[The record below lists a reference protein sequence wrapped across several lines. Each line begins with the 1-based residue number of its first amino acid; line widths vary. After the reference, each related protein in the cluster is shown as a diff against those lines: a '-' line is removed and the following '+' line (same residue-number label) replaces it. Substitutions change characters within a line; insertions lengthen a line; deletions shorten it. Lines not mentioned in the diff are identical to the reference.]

1 MKDKRADDRRGDDKR
16 ADDRRA
22 DDNRADDNRAE
33 PRVSEEAKP
42 HAKAS
47 AKERLSLLRN
57 IAMLSLASYVEL
69 AFGLILGVV
78 IARSLGSLEFGHY
91 AFSVWACGTFIT
103 LSNNALTMSS
113 IKFVAEARGASQM
126 DVAAALH
133 ARLHRWHQISSVLVL
148 TVFALVI
155 WIHPPDDWKTSWT
168 LMVPLLVIGAWA
180 RSGYTMMAS
189 IGKGHERFEVE
200 SGALVLSA
208 LANLILVS
216 LLAWR
221 GGSMVEFFAVYAFC
235 GVLQN
240 VTARILLRRLGIR
253 AQAKPLE
260 PLLTARLKRHLL
272 QSGAL
277 VVVGMLGD
285 RTLEVLL
292 LKTYAG
298 AEAVGFFAIAGAL
311 TKGATYLLAGALSS
325 VLLPTMSRAFG
336 LGGVGSVVRML
347 YESLRFYW
355 FIGVAVAG
363 FGVTV
368 APGAVRLLYGAQF
381 EGAIPAVMVNLM
393 VSGFVLI
400 TAAFNAFQTSSD
412 GQGDRIKISALSL
425 AVNLVA
431 ALILVPQFGLT
442 GALASFAITKF
453 AAVVFSWWFA
463 KRTPGM
469 AMPLTPMVRI
479 LLAALLASALA
490 EAVDEY
496 VPGRFAFLGAG
507 LVFIVVYFTASVV
520 FRAWTRQD
528 FDMVVQV
535 LGHFGRVGRRLA
547 PRVDAWGARYAS
559 RSGVYVTGKREFA
572 SRIVTAVGLSNTVGA
587 LRSMVVKDL
596 RVLAY
601 HRVLK
606 DLDESVFPFDAEL
619 VSARQADFD
628 WQMAYIARRFNPVS
642 IQQVAD
648 AINGGKPLP
657 KRAVMVTF
665 DDGFR
670 DNYEVAYPVLQRHG
684 VPALFFL
691 STGYIDSQ
699 SIFWFDWIVYAFVH
713 TPVRQLRLKALD
725 LSIPLTEARDQRRL
739 EALKLLQVLKTTSE
753 VQRQQVIEQLKLE
766 LKVAMTLDHIEQST
780 PLSWDQVREMSRG
793 GMEFGSHT
801 VSHPILST
809 ITDPMSLRFELD
821 GSKATLERE
830 IGKPILAL
838 SYPVGGR
845 DAVNDQVL
853 AATAKAGYQCAFTYQ
868 SGANKLTSGD
878 ERYYLK
884 RLHVERYTTRAM
896 FSAALEMPEIFG

>member
-1 MKDKRADDRRGDDKR
+1 LKDDEKATTKAG
-16 ADDRRA
+16 
-22 DDNRADDNRAE
+22 
-33 PRVSEEAKP
+33 AKD
-42 HAKAS
+42 
-47 AKERLSLLRN
+47 RLSMLRN
-57 IAMLSLASYVEL
+57 IAMLSVASYIEL

-78 IARSLGSLEFGHY
+78 IARSLGSVEFGHY
-91 AFSVWACGTFIT
+91 AFSVWACGTLIT

-113 IKFVAEARGASQM
+113 IKFVAEARGASHAE
-126 DVAAALH
+126 VAAAVH
-133 ARLHRWHQISSVLVL
+133 ARLHRWHQISSMVVL
-148 TVFALVI
+148 TVFALAV
-155 WIHPPDDWKTSWT
+155 WLHPPDEWKTSLM

-180 RSGYTMMAS
+180 RSGYAMMAS

-216 LLAWR
+216 ILAWR
-221 GGSMVEFFAVYAFC
+221 GGSMVEFFGVYAFC

-240 VTARILLRRLGIR
+240 ITARIILRRLGIR
-253 AQAKPLE
+253 EKAEAIE
-260 PLLTARLKRHLL
+260 PVLMARVKRHLL

-292 LKTYAG
+292 LKAYAG
-298 AEAVGFFAIAGAL
+298 SEAVGFFAIAGAL

-412 GQGDRIKISALSL
+412 GQGDRIKISAMSL

-431 ALILVPQFGLT
+431 AVILVPRFGLN

-469 AMPLTPMVRI
+469 RMPFTPMIRT
-479 LLAALLASALA
+479 LAAALLAGALG

-496 VPGRFAFLGAG
+496 VPGRFVFLGAG
-507 LVFIVVYFTASVV
+507 VVFVLVYFSASVV
-520 FRAWTRQD
+520 FRAWTRPD

-535 LGHFGRVGRRLA
+535 LGHAGRGGRWLA
-547 PRVDAWGARYAS
+547 PRMDKLGERFAS
-559 RSGVYVTGKREFA
+559 RPGVYVSGKREFA
-572 SRIVTAVGLSNTVGA
+572 SRVVTALGLSKVVGA
-587 LRSMVVKDL
+587 ARSAMVKDL

-601 HRVLK
+601 HRVLH
-606 DLDESVFPFDAEL
+606 DLDEATFAFDAEL
-619 VSARQADFD
+619 VSARQKDFD

-670 DNYEVAYPVLQRHG
+670 DNYDVAFPVLQRHG

-699 SIFWFDWIVYAFVH
+699 STFWFDWIVYAFMH
-713 TPVRQLRLKALD
+713 TPLRNLHLRAIDMTIALPD
-725 LSIPLTEARDQRRL
+725 ARDGRRL
-739 EALKLLQVLKTTSE
+739 EALKLLQVLKGTSE
-753 VQRQQVIEQLKLE
+753 VDRQQIIEQLKAE
-766 LKVAMTLDHIEQST
+766 LKVEMTLDQIELSA

-809 ITDPMSLRFELD
+809 ITDPMLLRFELD

-830 IGKPILAL
+830 IGKPVLAL

-884 RLHVERYTTRAM
+884 RLHVERYTTHAM

>member
-1 MKDKRADDRRGDDKR
+1 MK
-16 ADDRRA
+16 
-22 DDNRADDNRAE
+22 
-33 PRVSEEAKP
+33 EEAKTDV
-42 HAKAS
+42 KAGGKGS
-47 AKERLSLLRN
+47 LSLLRN
-57 IAMLSLASYVEL
+57 IMMLSVASYIEL

-78 IARSLGSLEFGHY
+78 IARSLGSVEFGHY
-91 AFSVWACGTFIT
+91 AFSVWVCGTLIT

-113 IKFVAEARGASQM
+113 IKFVAEARGANQM
-126 DVAAALH
+126 EVAAAVH
-133 ARLHRWHQISSVLVL
+133 ARLHRWHQISSVVVL
-148 TVFALVI
+148 GVFAVVA
-155 WIHPPDDWKTSWT
+155 WVHPPTDWKSSWT
-168 LMVPLLVIGAWA
+168 VMVPLLVIGAWA
-180 RSGYTMMAS
+180 RSGYSMMAS

-216 LLAWR
+216 VLALR
-221 GGSMVEFFAVYAFC
+221 GASLVEFFAVYAFC

-240 VTARILLRRLGIR
+240 ITARILLRRLGIR
-253 AQAKPLE
+253 ARAEVLAPALM
-260 PLLTARLKRHLL
+260 ARVKRHLL

-277 VVVGMLGD
+277 VVVGLLGD

-292 LKTYAG
+292 LKAYAG

-381 EGAIPAVMVNLM
+381 EDAIQAVMVNLM

-412 GQGDRIKISALSL
+412 GQGDRIKISAMSL
-425 AVNLVA
+425 AVNVVA
-431 ALILVPQFGLT
+431 ALLLVPKFGLN

-453 AAVVFSWWFA
+453 AAVCFSWWFA

-469 AMPLTPMVRI
+469 RMPLTPMIRI
-479 LLAALLASALA
+479 LMAALLASALA
-490 EAVDEY
+490 EAVDEF
-496 VPGRFAFLGAG
+496 VPGRFVFLLAG
-507 LVFIVVYFTASVV
+507 LVFVVVYFSASVV
-520 FRAWTRQD
+520 FRAWTRPD

-535 LGHFGRVGRRLA
+535 LGHAGRGGRWLA
-547 PRVDAWGARYAS
+547 PRFDALCARYAA
-559 RSGVYVTGKREFA
+559 RPGVYVSGKREFA
-572 SRIVTAVGLSNTVGA
+572 SRVITALGLSNVVGGV
-587 LRSMVVKDL
+587 RSAMVKDL

-606 DLDESVFPFDAEL
+606 DLDETVFPFDAEL
-619 VSARQADFD
+619 VSAREADFD

-642 IQQVAD
+642 IQQVTD

-670 DNYEVAYPVLQRHG
+670 DNFEVAFPVLQRHG

-699 SIFWFDWIVYAFVH
+699 STFWFDWIVYAFVH
-713 TPVRQLRLKALD
+713 TEVRQLHLKAID
-725 LSIPLTEARDQRRL
+725 LHVPLTDERDGRRL
-739 EALKLLQVLKTTSE
+739 EALKLLQVLKGTSE
-753 VQRQQVIEQLKLE
+753 VQRQQVIDQLKAE

-809 ITDPMSLRFELD
+809 ITDPMLLRFELD

-830 IGKPILAL
+830 IGKPVLAL

>member
-1 MKDKRADDRRGDDKR
+1 VKNESKTA
-16 ADDRRA
+16 
-22 DDNRADDNRAE
+22 
-33 PRVSEEAKP
+33 
-42 HAKAS
+42 AKAGT
-47 AKERLSLLRN
+47 KDRLSLLRN
-57 IAMLSLASYVEL
+57 IAMLSVASYVEL

-91 AFSVWACGTFIT
+91 AFSVWVCGTLIT

-113 IKFVAEARGASQM
+113 IKFVAEARGASQV
-126 DVAAALH
+126 DVAAAVH
-133 ARLHRWHQISSVLVL
+133 ARLHRWHQIGSIVVLS
-148 TVFALVI
+148 VFAVAAWLF
-155 WIHPPDDWKTSWT
+155 PPDEWKNSLM

-180 RSGYTMMAS
+180 RSGYSMMAS

-208 LANLILVS
+208 FANLILVS
-216 LLAWR
+216 VLALR
-221 GGSMVEFFAVYAFC
+221 GGSMVEFFGVYAFC

-240 VTARILLRRLGIR
+240 ITARLLLRRLGIR
-253 AQAKPLE
+253 PRFEPLE
-260 PLLTARLKRHLL
+260 PVLMARVKRHLL

-277 VVVGMLGD
+277 VVVGLLGD

-292 LKTYAG
+292 LKTYSG

-412 GQGDRIKISALSL
+412 GQGDRIKISGMSL
-425 AVNLVA
+425 VVNLVA
-431 ALILVPQFGLT
+431 AVALVPKFGLT
-442 GALASFAITKF
+442 GALLSFAITKF
-453 AAVVFSWWFA
+453 AAVCFSWWFA
-463 KRTPGM
+463 KRTVGM
-469 AMPLTPMVRI
+469 TMPLTPMIRI
-479 LLAALLASALA
+479 LLAALLAGALA

-496 VPGRFAFLGAG
+496 VPGRFTFLGAG
-507 LVFIVVYFTASVV
+507 VVFIAVYFSASVV
-520 FRAWTRQD
+520 LRAWTRPD

-535 LGHFGRVGRRLA
+535 LGHLGRPGRWLA
-547 PRVDAWGARYAS
+547 PHFDAMGARFAS
-559 RSGVYVTGKREFA
+559 RAGVYVSGKREFA
-572 SRIVTAVGLSNTVGA
+572 SRVVTTLGLSNAVGA
-587 LRSMVVKDL
+587 LRSALVKDL

-601 HRVLK
+601 HRVLH
-606 DLDESVFPFDAEL
+606 DLDETTFAFDAEL
-619 VSARQADFD
+619 VSARQQDFD

-642 IQQVAD
+642 IQQVTE
-648 AINGGKPLP
+648 AINGGKRLP

-670 DNYEVAYPVLQRHG
+670 DNYDVAFPVLQRHG

-699 SIFWFDWIVYAFVH
+699 SAFWFDWIVFAFVRTEVGQIH
-713 TPVRQLRLKALD
+713 LKAI
-725 LSIPLTEARDQRRL
+725 SLTISLAGTRDNRRL
-739 EALKLLQVLKTTSE
+739 EALKLLQILKGTSE
-753 VQRQQVIEQLKLE
+753 FLRQQIIEQLKAE
-766 LKVAMTLDHIEQST
+766 LQVEMTPDHIELST

-809 ITDPMSLRFELD
+809 ITDPMLLRFELD

-830 IGKPILAL
+830 IGKPVLAL

-853 AATAKAGYQCAFTYQ
+853 AATAQAGYQCAFTYQ

-884 RLHVERYTTRAM
+884 RLHVERYTTHAM
-896 FSAALEMPEIFG
+896 FSAALELPEIFG

>member
-1 MKDKRADDRRGDDKR
+1 LKD
-16 ADDRRA
+16 
-22 DDNRADDNRAE
+22 
-33 PRVSEEAKP
+33 EAKTE
-42 HAKAS
+42 AKDATQ
-47 AKERLSLLRN
+47 AGVKDRLSLLRN

-78 IARSLGSLEFGHY
+78 IARSLGSVEFGHY
-91 AFSVWACGTFIT
+91 AFSVWACGTLIT

-126 DVAAALH
+126 DVAAAVH
-133 ARLHRWHQISSVLVL
+133 ARLHRWHQISSVVVL
-148 TVFALVI
+148 MVFAVAV
-155 WIHPPDDWKTSWT
+155 WVHPPDEWKTSWMV
-168 LMVPLLVIGAWA
+168 MVPLLVIGAWA
-180 RSGYTMMAS
+180 RSGYSMMAS

-216 LLAWR
+216 ILAWR
-221 GGSMVEFFAVYAFC
+221 GGSMMEFFAVYAFC

-240 VTARILLRRLGIR
+240 ITARILLRRLGIR
-253 AQAKPLE
+253 AKAEVLE
-260 PLLTARLKRHLL
+260 PVLMARVKRHLL

-292 LKTYAG
+292 LKAYAG
-298 AEAVGFFAIAGAL
+298 SEAVGFFAIAGAL

-381 EGAIPAVMVNLM
+381 EDAIPAVMVNLM

-412 GQGDRIKISALSL
+412 GQGDRIKISAMSL

-431 ALILVPQFGLT
+431 AVILVPRFGLN

-453 AAVVFSWWFA
+453 AAVCFSWWFA

-469 AMPLTPMVRI
+469 RMPLTPMVRT
-479 LLAALLASALA
+479 LMAALLAGALG

-496 VPGRFAFLGAG
+496 VPGRFAFVGAG
-507 LVFIVVYFTASVV
+507 VVFVVVYFSASVV
-520 FRAWTRQD
+520 FRAWTRPD

-535 LGHFGRVGRRLA
+535 LGHAGQVGRWLA
-547 PRVDAWGARYAS
+547 PRMDKLGERFAS
-559 RSGVYVTGKREFA
+559 RPGVYVSGKREFA
-572 SRIVTAVGLSNTVGA
+572 SHVVTALGLSNVVGA
-587 LRSMVVKDL
+587 ARSALVKDL

-601 HRVLK
+601 HRVLH
-606 DLDESVFPFDAEL
+606 DLDETTFAFDAEL
-619 VSARQADFD
+619 VSARQKDFD

-670 DNYEVAYPVLQRHG
+670 DNYEVAFPVLQRHG

-699 SIFWFDWIVYAFVH
+699 STFWFDWIVYAFVH
-713 TPVRQLRLKALD
+713 TPVRHLHLRAID
-725 LSIPLTEARDQRRL
+725 MTIPLPDARDGRRL
-739 EALKLLQVLKTTSE
+739 EALKLLQVLKGTSE
-753 VQRQQVIEQLKLE
+753 VDRQQIIEQLKAE
-766 LKVAMTLDHIEQST
+766 LNVEMTLDQIELSS

-809 ITDPMSLRFELD
+809 ITDPMLLRFELD

-830 IGKPILAL
+830 IGKPVLAL

>member
-1 MKDKRADDRRGDDKR
+1 LKAEEKTAANAASKAGAKD
-16 ADDRRA
+16 
-22 DDNRADDNRAE
+22 
-33 PRVSEEAKP
+33 
-42 HAKAS
+42 
-47 AKERLSLLRN
+47 RLSMLRN

-91 AFSVWACGTFIT
+91 AFSVWACGTLIT

-113 IKFVAEARGASQM
+113 IKFVAEARGASLM
-126 DVAAALH
+126 EVAAAVH

-148 TVFALVI
+148 TVFAVAV
-155 WIHPPDDWKTSWT
+155 WVHPPDEWKTSWMV
-168 LMVPLLVIGAWA
+168 MVPLLVIGAWA

-216 LLAWR
+216 VLALR

-240 VTARILLRRLGIR
+240 I
-253 AQAKPLE
+253 
-260 PLLTARLKRHLL
+260 TARLLLRHFGLRAKPEPIEPVLMARVKRHLL

-412 GQGDRIKISALSL
+412 GQGDRIKISAMSL

-431 ALILVPQFGLT
+431 AVVLVPRFGLS

-463 KRTPGM
+463 KRTAGM
-469 AMPLTPMVRI
+469 TMPLTPMIRI

-496 VPGRFAFLGAG
+496 VIGRFAFVGAG
-507 LVFIVVYFTASVV
+507 VVFIIVYFSASVV
-520 FRAWTRQD
+520 FRAWTRPD

-535 LGHFGRVGRRLA
+535 LGHFGRPGRWLA
-547 PRVDAWGARYAS
+547 PRFDTLGARFAS
-559 RSGVYVTGKREFA
+559 RTGVYVTGKREFA
-572 SRIVTAVGLSNTVGA
+572 SRVVTALGLSNAVGA
-587 LRSMVVKDL
+587 LRSAMVKDL

-601 HRVLK
+601 HRVLH
-606 DLDESVFPFDAEL
+606 DLDETTFAFDAEL
-619 VSARQADFD
+619 VSARQKDFD

-670 DNYEVAYPVLQRHG
+670 DNYEVAFPVLQRHG
-684 VPALFFL
+684 VPAVFFL
-691 STGYIDSQ
+691 STGYIESQ
-699 SIFWFDWIVYAFVH
+699 GAFWFDWIVFAFVH
-713 TPVRQLRLKALD
+713 TEVSQVHLKAID
-725 LSIPLTEARDQRRL
+725 LTIPLAGTRDSRRL
-739 EALKLLQVLKTTSE
+739 EALKLLQVLKSTPE
-753 VQRQQVIEQLKLE
+753 VQRQEIIEQLKAE
-766 LKVAMTLDHIEQST
+766 LKVTMTPDHVEQSA

-809 ITDPMSLRFELD
+809 ITDPMLLRFELD

-830 IGKPILAL
+830 IGKPVLAL

-853 AATAKAGYQCAFTYQ
+853 AATAQAGYQCAFTYQ

-884 RLHVERYTTRAM
+884 RLHVERYTTHAM

>member
-1 MKDKRADDRRGDDKR
+1 
-16 ADDRRA
+16 
-22 DDNRADDNRAE
+22 
-33 PRVSEEAKP
+33 
-42 HAKAS
+42 
-47 AKERLSLLRN
+47 
-57 IAMLSLASYVEL
+57 MLSVASYIEL

-78 IARSLGSLEFGHY
+78 IARSLGSVEFGHY
-91 AFSVWACGTFIT
+91 AFSVWACGTLIT

-113 IKFVAEARGASQM
+113 IKFVAEARGASHT
-126 DVAAALH
+126 DVAAAVH
-133 ARLHRWHQISSVLVL
+133 ARLHRWHQISSVVVL
-148 TVFALVI
+148 TLFAVAM
-155 WIHPPDDWKTSWT
+155 WVRPPDEWKTSWMV
-168 LMVPLLVIGAWA
+168 MVPLLVIGAWA
-180 RSGYTMMAS
+180 RSGYAMMAS

-216 LLAWR
+216 VLAWR

-240 VTARILLRRLGIR
+240 IAARILLRRAGIR
-253 AQAKPLE
+253 AQPE
-260 PLLTARLKRHLL
+260 PIEPVLMARVKRHLL

-347 YESLRFYW
+347 HESLRFYW

-393 VSGFVLI
+393 VSGLVLI

-412 GQGDRIKISALSL
+412 GQGDRIKISAMSL
-425 AVNLVA
+425 VVNVVA
-431 ALILVPQFGLT
+431 AFALVPSFGLT
-442 GALASFAITKF
+442 GALLSFAITKF
-453 AAVVFSWWFA
+453 ATVCFSWYFA
-463 KRTPGM
+463 RRTPGM
-469 AMPLTPMVRI
+469 RMPLTPMTRI
-479 LLAALLASALA
+479 FFAALLAGVLA
-490 EAVDEY
+490 EAIDEY
-496 VPGRFAFLGAG
+496 VLGRFVFVTAG
-507 LVFIVVYFTASVV
+507 VVFVLVYFSASVV
-520 FRAWTRQD
+520 FRAWSRAD
-528 FDMVVQV
+528 FDMLVQV
-535 LGHFGRVGRRLA
+535 LGHFGRTGQWLA
-547 PRVDAWGARYAS
+547 PRLDALGARFAS
-559 RSGVYVTGKREFA
+559 DTGVYVKGKREFA
-572 SRIVTAVGLSNTVGA
+572 SRILVALGLSKVSGA
-587 LRSMVVKDL
+587 LRSALIKDL

-601 HRVLK
+601 HRVLH
-606 DLDESVFPFDAEL
+606 DLDEATFAFDAEL
-619 VSARQADFD
+619 VSASQKDFD

-642 IQQVAD
+642 VQQVSD

-670 DNYEVAYPVLQRHG
+670 DNYEVAVPVLRRHG
-684 VPALFFL
+684 VPAVFFL

-699 SIFWFDWIVYAFVH
+699 RAFWFDWIVFAFVR
-713 TPVRQLRLKALD
+713 TEATQVRLKAID
-725 LSIPLTEARDQRRL
+725 LEILLPATRDGRRL
-739 EALKLLQVLKTTSE
+739 EALKLLQVLKSTSE
-753 VQRQQVIEQLKLE
+753 VARQQIIEQLKLE
-766 LKVAMTLDHIEQST
+766 LMVEMTPDQFEQSA

-809 ITDPMSLRFELD
+809 ITDPLLLRFELNA
-821 GSKATLERE
+821 SKATLERE
-830 IGKPILAL
+830 IGKPVLAL

-853 AATAKAGYQCAFTYQ
+853 AATAHAGYQCAFTYQ

-878 ERYYLK
+878 ERFYLK
-884 RLHVERYTTRAM
+884 RLHVERYTTHAM
-896 FSAALEMPEIFG
+896 FSAALELPEIFG